1 MRRRPWFLLVF
12 AAAVASLSLPA
23 QRAASHDVAAILQKQ
38 TQELFDAL
46 VPGSASVWERYL
58 DADISMT
65 TEDGELLHKSQ
76 LVSQIKPFPEG
87 VSGNIKVTDFK
98 VTVHGTVAVATH
110 VEDESENYHG
120 HQLHCQYR
128 TTDTWVQTSAGW
140 RLLASQVLALR
151 TDPPAINLTAQQA
164 EAYVG
169 RYSLS
174 PEIAYDI
181 RFKNGQLEGQQTGRK
196 PEVLRAEVADVL
208 FVPGQPRYRKVIQ
221 RDAAGRI
228 TGLAERREAWD
239 LVWTRL
245 SR

>member
-1 MRRRPWFLLVF
+1 M
-12 AAAVASLSLPA
+12 
-23 QRAASHDVAAILQKQ
+23 
-38 TQELFDAL
+38 
-46 VPGSASVWERYL
+46 
-58 DADISMT
+58 
-65 TEDGELLHKSQ
+65 HKSQ
-76 LVSQIKPFPEG
+76 MVSQIKPFPEG
-87 VSGNIKVTDFK
+87 VSGNIRVTDFK

-151 TDPPAINLTAQQA
+151 TDPAAINLTAQQA
-164 EAYVG
+164 AAYVG

-174 PEIAYDI
+174 PDIAYDI
-181 RFKNGQLEGQQTGRK
+181 RLINGQLEGQQTGRK

-208 FVPGQPRYRKVIQ
+208 FVPGKPRYRKVIQ

-228 TGLAERREAWD
+228 TGFAERREAWD
-239 LVWTRL
+239 LLWTRNH
-245 SR
+245 

>member
-1 MRRRPWFLLVF
+1 MRTQAWILLVF
-12 AAAVASLSLPA
+12 AAAVASLSLLA
-23 QRAASHDVAAILQKQ
+23 QRPASNDIAAILQRQ
-38 TQELFDAL
+38 TQELFDAI

-58 DADISMT
+58 DADISTT
-65 TEDGELLHKSQ
+65 TEDGEILHKAQ
-76 LVSQIKPFPEG
+76 LVAQIKPFPAG

-120 HQLHCQYR
+120 HQLQCQYR

-151 TDPPAINLTAQQA
+151 TDPPAISLTAQQA
-164 EAYVG
+164 RAYVG

-181 RFKNGQLEGQQTGRK
+181 RLKDGQLEGQQTGRK
-196 PEVLRAEVADVL
+196 PEVLRAEAADVL
-208 FVPGQPRYRKVIQ
+208 FVPGQPRYRKIIQ

-228 TGLAERREAWD
+228 TGIAERREAWD
-239 LVWTRL
+239 LVWTRN
-245 SR
+245 R